1 MSNSLP
7 SIPVSPFIKALLQCA
22 STLAQATKELSEAS
36 ASPPTTIKAKGEL
49 TQLSHLVQSQRN
61 WIDDWTMQM
70 HSVQGVM
77 PSHWDADIMA
87 RQIASIDSQLFDL
100 VVLDQTSLLHI
111 ETRQSKWKPVLDF
124 HRYLSHSF
132 SHQLIFFS
140 GNPTES
146 DPETHLIAYLVRV
159 AYLLLNTYR
168 DFSGFAAIVHALQ
181 SPAVRRLHSLWK
193 SCPSLAQVSIDEY
206 LLVLSPDNTYEAY
219 HKMLHTTLVPY
230 YTRDQTTTKRVAVP
244 WVEAHVGRIAL
255 NQRQGDLKNVNR
267 QMSIALGILELCQRN
282 TTTQPAAWIEEA
294 LDFNGNL
301 VSPPLPPPT
310 KGSSSS
316 SSSRPFLDNAL
327 ANIPALDLR
336 FILPENS
343 LVYHWIV
350 SRVYLSNEQLMEESY
365 AAERPMSAPIM
376 IKSAE
381 EILEELGLEEMEVD
395 NIKKQTLV
403 RREEIFDDDVLEEDE
418 VQYEAQQQEE
428 GIEGDEG
435 LFNDYVPLSVIAEQ
449 EEEYE
454 DDVVMVAGGSS
465 VDQIHQPT
473 QSILSEAVNTARQ
486 EESSSQVLEES
497 HADGAIGGT
506 TEISIDPKPTTSKTE
521 KHSSKIAQED
531 HDDNDNNN
539 EEEEEEE
546 WRGYPVSTE
555 EDDEEE
561 SERWEGYPG
570 PLNDNALANTE
581 DKDDVWTGYPEPSDP
596 SSRRESSLSEASD
609 EWKGYCAT
617 SEEAKWKAEARLKVE
632 EKDWQGYTLETLPDS
647 DMEGSLCLDS
657 QDQHRMTR
665 QSSDQDHGYTSLQHT
680 QLKTIGKAAAR
691 KIQQGPPVN
700 HTIPAFSP

>member
-1 MSNSLP
+1 
-7 SIPVSPFIKALLQCA
+7 
-22 STLAQATKELSEAS
+22 
-36 ASPPTTIKAKGEL
+36 
-49 TQLSHLVQSQRN
+49 
-61 WIDDWTMQM
+61 M

-132 SHQLIFFS
+132 SHQLIYFS

-146 DPETHLIAYLVRV
+146 DPETHLVAYLVRV

-168 DFSGFAAIVHALQ
+168 DFSGFAAIVYALQ

-193 SCPSLAQVSIDEY
+193 SCPSLSLASIDEY
-206 LLVLSPDNTYEAY
+206 LSVLSPENTYEAY
-219 HKMLHTTLVPY
+219 HKMLHNTLVPY

-255 NQRQGDLKNVNR
+255 NQRQGDRKNVNR
-267 QMSIALGILELCQRN
+267 QMSITLGILELCQRN
-282 TTTQPAAWIEEA
+282 TSTQPAAWIEEA
-294 LDFNGNL
+294 LNFSGTL
-301 VSPPLPPPT
+301 ISPPPLPPPS

-316 SSSRPFLDNAL
+316 YRPFLDNAL

-350 SRVYLSNEQLMEESY
+350 SRVYMSDEQLMEESF
-365 AAERPMSAPIM
+365 AAERPVSAPIM
-376 IKSAE
+376 IQSAE

-395 NIKKQTLV
+395 ADVDNQETEEV
-403 RREEIFDDDVLEEDE
+403 RREEIFDEEVLEEDE

-428 GIEGDEG
+428 TQPHTDMGTAATTSVN
-435 LFNDYVPLSVIAEQ
+435 NDIPKSADTKSETQIAETVKEHQ
-449 EEEYE
+449 
-454 DDVVMVAGGSS
+454 DD
-465 VDQIHQPT
+465 DKNK
-473 QSILSEAVNTARQ
+473 E
-486 EESSSQVLEES
+486 
-497 HADGAIGGT
+497 
-506 TEISIDPKPTTSKTE
+506 
-521 KHSSKIAQED
+521 
-531 HDDNDNNN
+531 

-555 EDDEEE
+555 NDDEE
-561 SERWEGYPG
+561 SEKWEGYIG
-570 PLNDNALANTE
+570 SLSNTNLPNTSE
-581 DKDDVWTGYPEPSDP
+581 DKEDVWTGYREPSDP
-596 SSRRESSLSEASD
+596 SSRRESSLSEASA

-617 SEEAKWKAEARLKVE
+617 SEEAKWEAEARLKVE

-657 QDQHRMTR
+657 QDQRHMVR
-665 QSSDQDHGYTSLQHT
+665 QSSDQDHGYTSLQNT

>member
-1 MSNSLP
+1 MSSSLP

-22 STLAQATKELSEAS
+22 STLAQATKDLSEAS
-36 ASPPTTIKAKGEL
+36 ARPPTTIKAKGEL
-49 TQLSHLVQSQRN
+49 TQLSQLVQSQRN

-132 SHQLIFFS
+132 SHQLIYFS

-146 DPETHLIAYLVRV
+146 DPETHLVAYLVRV

-168 DFSGFAAIVHALQ
+168 DFSGFAAIVYALQ

-193 SCPSLAQVSIDEY
+193 SCPSLSLASIDEY
-206 LLVLSPDNTYEAY
+206 LSVLSPENTYEAY
-219 HKMLHTTLVPY
+219 HKMLHNTLVPY

-255 NQRQGDLKNVNR
+255 NQRQGDRKNVNR
-267 QMSIALGILELCQRN
+267 QMSITLGILELCQRN
-282 TTTQPAAWIEEA
+282 TSTQPAAWIEEA
-294 LDFNGNL
+294 LNFSGTL
-301 VSPPLPPPT
+301 ISPPPLPPPS

-316 SSSRPFLDNAL
+316 YRPFLDNAL

-350 SRVYLSNEQLMEESY
+350 SRVYMSDEQLMEESF
-365 AAERPMSAPIM
+365 AAERPVSAPIM
-376 IKSAE
+376 IQSAE

-395 NIKKQTLV
+395 ADVDNQETEEV
-403 RREEIFDDDVLEEDE
+403 RREEIFDEEVLEEDE

-428 GIEGDEG
+428 VIEGDEG

-465 VDQIHQPT
+465 VDQTIHAQQFTDSTVGKSLPIVYQENSAPQVIDETQPHT
-473 QSILSEAVNTARQ
+473 DMGTA
-486 EESSSQVLEES
+486 
-497 HADGAIGGT
+497 A
-506 TEISIDPKPTTSKTE
+506 TTSVNNDIPKSADTKSE
-521 KHSSKIAQED
+521 TQIAETVKEHQ
-531 HDDNDNNN
+531 DDDKNKE

-555 EDDEEE
+555 NDDEE
-561 SERWEGYPG
+561 SEKWEGYIG
-570 PLNDNALANTE
+570 SLSNTNLPNTSE
-581 DKDDVWTGYPEPSDP
+581 DKEDVWTGYREPSDP
-596 SSRRESSLSEASD
+596 SSRRESSLSEASA

-617 SEEAKWKAEARLKVE
+617 SEEAKWEAEARLKVE

-657 QDQHRMTR
+657 QDQRHMLHAKF
-665 QSSDQDHGYTSLQHT
+665 SKDLLS
-680 QLKTIGKAAAR
+680 
-691 KIQQGPPVN
+691 
-700 HTIPAFSP
+700 TIPYLPSPHK